1 MICAWNHV
9 NFTVILWL
17 NYQNT
22 NFTEQEIVNIFSV
35 DPETI
40 GLTLRRFLNVSWILL
55 KLLLTNTSFF
65 PCYTERYF
73 LQSGICQQWKK
84 RSKIISLFG
93 ENNGRITFIWYF
105 SHPIRLALKDAL
117 KEHIAPVDE
126 SQMHLLHLFR
136 NSSKNIE
143 YWRTCANSL

>member
-1 MICAWNHV
+1 MSKFFFQYDLCLKPRKFYCN
-9 NFTVILWL
+9 LM
-17 NYQNT
+17 
-22 NFTEQEIVNIFSV
+22 TELSKYKFYRTRNCKYLSV

-117 KEHIAPVDE
+117 KEDIAPVDE

-143 YWRTCANSL
+143 Y